1 MHVFTVTFDSFS
13 ASLVLLTSNVMIKLI
28 MENLQM
34 QHTLSW
40 DLLPRETFQIASIC
54 LWPCDSGKVLI
65 IVNFAG
71 EVSFLCLR

>member
-1 MHVFTVTFDSFS
+1 
-13 ASLVLLTSNVMIKLI
+13 
-28 MENLQM
+28 M
-34 QHTLSW
+34 QHTISW

-65 IVNFAG
+65 IVNLAA